1 MKAHTMKKN
10 SLHRLAAVAV
20 LGLASLTSQA
30 AAVVVNVSGAQSINL
45 LGEAGNTVWLID
57 IGANAVLNS
66 LSWDVTLNA
75 LDPSLLSE
83 MQLSF
88 GSSSGLDLITVA
100 PAELDPSSGPGSYAG
115 GADLAA
121 LGLVVGSDGL
131 LRIEFS
137 ESFKDLAPGTAEGQ
151 WVSGNLSFDVSA
163 AAVPEPA
170 SAALV
175 LLGLG
180 LVCAQRRRAKG
191 GR

>member
-1 MKAHTMKKN
+1 MKKH
-10 SLHRLAAVAV
+10 SLHRLAAAAI
-20 LGLASLTSQA
+20 LGLASLTAQA

-45 LGEAGNTVWLID
+45 LGETGNTVWLLD

-88 GSSSGLDLITVA
+88 GSSSGLDLVTVA
-100 PAELDPSSGPGSYAG
+100 PAELDPSSGTGSYAG
-115 GADLAA
+115 GADLAT

-137 ESFKDLAPGTAEGQ
+137 ESFKDFAPGTADGQ
-151 WVSGNLSFDVSA
+151 WVSGILSFDVSA

-180 LVCAQRRRAKG
+180 IVLAQRRRAG
-191 GR
+191 PNVG